1 MLSFL
6 GVVEALDLRNN
17 QLAIRSTKSY
27 KIGEKSKVR
36 IQVPP
41 GTGKVITVEVEVI
54 ERIPQDSRTSI
65 YRTKVLTDLGD
76 LEFRGDDPA
85 LRDKPRHAVNVR
97 VRSRELPGFRATAI
111 DFSRGGAQ
119 LVLEGPVEAGQQV
132 TLHFDLD
139 GFRLETL
146 SVQAEIMWCKT
157 EGSQPNAGVRFVG
170 TSPAQDGV
178 VAELA
183 EFLGDRANGQLEDL
197 LSKAKLLAPE
207 AAPAPRREVSSS
219 TQTAPVSSPQ
229 SAWLTLPLQAQVDG
243 YTRNLN
249 NGSLYLRLTSAGED
263 IHTLEFPNCHWL
275 EDHHLGRCNQVVG
288 LSSSRQTPL
297 LASLQERLG
306 PGSWK
311 HYRLLSD
318 DQQVL
323 FELISRPCRA

>member
-6 GVVEALDLRNN
+6 GVVEALDLRNQ
-17 QLAIRSTKSY
+17 QLAIRSTKNY
-27 KIGEKSKVR
+27 KVGERSKVR

-41 GTGKVITVEVEVI
+41 GTGKVMTVEVEI
-54 ERIPQDSRTSI
+54 LERIPQNSRACI
-65 YRTKVLTDLGD
+65 YRTRVLTDLGD

-119 LVLEGPVEAGQQV
+119 LVLEGPVEARQQV

-146 SVQAEIMWCKT
+146 TLQAEIMWCKT
-157 EGSQPNAGVRFVG
+157 EGTQPNAGVRFTG
-170 TSPAQDGV
+170 TSPAQDRV
-178 VAELA
+178 IAELA

-207 AAPAPRREVSSS
+207 
-219 TQTAPVSSPQ
+219 TAPPPRPQ
-229 SAWLTLPLQAQVDG
+229 VPAQPEQPTPQPSWVTLPLRAQVDG

-249 NGSLYLRLTSAGED
+249 NGSLYLRLASSGED

-275 EDHHLGRCNQVVG
+275 EDHHLGRCNQVAG

-297 LASLQERLG
+297 LESLEERLG

-311 HYRLLSD
+311 HYRLLSE

>member
-27 KIGEKSKVR
+27 KVGEKSKVR

-41 GTGKVITVEVEVI
+41 GTGKVMTVEVEVL
-54 ERIPQDSRTSI
+54 ERIPQGSRTSI
-65 YRTKVLTDLGD
+65 YRTRVLTDLGD

-119 LVLEGPVEAGQQV
+119 LVLEGPVEARQQV
-132 TLHFDLD
+132 NLHFDLD

-146 SVQAEIMWCKT
+146 NLQAEIMWCKT

-170 TSPAQDGV
+170 TSPGQDRV
-178 VAELA
+178 IAELA

-207 AAPAPRREVSSS
+207 TAPAPRREVV
-219 TQTAPVSSPQ
+219 TQAPLQPAEAE

-249 NGSLYLRLTSAGED
+249 NGSLYLRLASAGED

-275 EDHHLGRCNQVVG
+275 EDHHLGRCNRVVG

-297 LASLQERLG
+297 LESLQDRLG

-311 HYRLLSD
+311 HYRLLSE